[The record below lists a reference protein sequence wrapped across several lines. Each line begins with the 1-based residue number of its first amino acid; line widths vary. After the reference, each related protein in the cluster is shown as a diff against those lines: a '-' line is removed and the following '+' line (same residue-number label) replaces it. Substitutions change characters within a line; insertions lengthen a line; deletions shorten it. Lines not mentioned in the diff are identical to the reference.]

1 MEDESQVERRLGGV
15 PVMESRVE
23 ELEKDGGPVQIEN
36 LPLAQEVKTPGVPA
50 GGSVG

>member
-1 MEDESQVERRLGGV
+1 MEDESQVERRLGGF

-23 ELEKDGGPVQIEN
+23 PVLDGGPVQIEN